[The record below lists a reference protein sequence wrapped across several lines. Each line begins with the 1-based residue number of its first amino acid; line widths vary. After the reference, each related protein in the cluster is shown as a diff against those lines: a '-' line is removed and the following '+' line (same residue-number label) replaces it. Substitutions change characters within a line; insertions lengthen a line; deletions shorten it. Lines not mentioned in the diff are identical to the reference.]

1 MALTQDELFKL
12 DLYGLLGLEVKCT
25 LQEVKRAFRKKALKC
40 HPDKNP
46 DDPNAAQLFHQLSCA
61 LEILS
66 DELARAAYD
75 KVLNARK
82 AAQIR
87 NQQLDSRRK
96 KLKEDLEE
104 RERNVRSEPGS
115 IFRNEEQKLKA
126 EIERLRKEG
135 SRLLQEEIT
144 KVQEQLKTFDT
155 NKSKFYEDSDDDD
168 DIDIIRLTVQW
179 KSEKGDASNGG
190 YSYSVLYNILSEYGE
205 IAALVIS
212 PKKRGRAIV
221 EFKTPEAVSKVLK
234 SLIGLP
240 NNPLK
245 IEILGLPDSMKN
257 DASASSEQKESTK
270 KDSVFPSFSSM
281 NYQTKSDNVSSKLS
295 FGKSAPLTND
305 EMLENAVLQ
314 RLRNMEQMKRAAAEN
329 AASK

>member
-12 DLYGLLGLEVKCT
+12 DLYDILGLEVKCT

-115 IFRNEEQKLKA
+115 IFRNEEQKLK
-126 EIERLRKEG
+126 
-135 SRLLQEEIT
+135 
-144 KVQEQLKTFDT
+144 EQLKTFDT

-168 DIDIIRLTVQW
+168 IDIIRLTVQW
-179 KSEKGDASNGG
+179 KAEKGDASNGG